1 MAPGSASS
9 LGSGFCITGAPGA
22 WSERDAAV
30 VNVRLDP
37 LCAGSRDCS
46 CGEKMCKGCL
56 PGEAGESEAGGW
68 NTEKRHSGRR
78 VSSGDRRDQV
88 RPGEV

>member
-46 CGEKMCKGCL
+46 GGEKMCRGCL
-56 PGEAGESEAGGW
+56 PGEAGELEAGGLDYS
-68 NTEKRHSGRR
+68 KAALGPPCQFRRSSRSGPPR
-78 VSSGDRRDQV
+78 
-88 RPGEV
+88 